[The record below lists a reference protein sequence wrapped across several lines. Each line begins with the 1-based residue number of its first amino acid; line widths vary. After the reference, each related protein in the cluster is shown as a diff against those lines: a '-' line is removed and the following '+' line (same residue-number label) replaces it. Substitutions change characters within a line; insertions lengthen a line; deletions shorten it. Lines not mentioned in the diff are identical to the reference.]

1 MVNFLLIGICL
12 IAGVL
17 VRRYTALPSD
27 AHKGLNT
34 FIIHLA
40 LPAVS
45 FKYLPY
51 IQWNTTL
58 LIPAL
63 MPVVLWLC
71 AWVYIT
77 AYARKAA
84 LDKKTTNGLKLTT
97 GLANTSFI
105 GFPMVTAYFG
115 EQALGVAVICDQVSF
130 LLLST
135 AGLVVAL
142 NAADGHQLSAS
153 LVVKKVLRFPPF
165 IACILAL
172 TIPRFADISFLN
184 PLFDKLAATIGPL
197 ALFSTGLQLKFND
210 WFKEVKH
217 ISVALVYKLLLAPL
231 LIIVALFL
239 LKARGEIAQVTAFEA
254 AMPSFLTAGVIASE
268 YGLNPKLS
276 NLVVGFSI
284 LAGFA
289 TSAVW
294 YWVIVRLL

>member
-12 IAGVL
+12 LAGVFA
-17 VRRYTALPSD
+17 RRFTVLPPD
-27 AHKGLNT
+27 AHKGLNA

-51 IQWNTTL
+51 IQWNSTL

-71 AWVYIT
+71 AWVYIRI
-77 AYARKAA
+77 YAGATGI
-84 LDKKTTNGLKLTT
+84 DKKTENGLKLTT
-97 GLANTSFI
+97 GLSNTSFI
-105 GFPMVTAYFG
+105 GFPMVIAYFG
-115 EQALGVAVICDQVSF
+115 EHALGIAVICDQVSF

-135 AGLVVAL
+135 AGIVVAL

-153 LVVKKVLRFPPF
+153 AVVKKVVRFTPF

-172 TIPRFADISFLN
+172 TIPRFMDISSLN

-197 ALFSTGLQLKFND
+197 ALFSTGLQLKFSG
-210 WFKEVKH
+210 WMKEIKH
-217 ISVALVYKLLLAPL
+217 ISVALLYKLVLAPL
-231 LIIVALFL
+231 LIVGILFFMNAKGL
-239 LKARGEIAQVTAFEA
+239 AAQVTAFES

-268 YGLNPKLS
+268 YGLNPRLS
-276 NLVVGFSI
+276 NLVVGAGI
-284 LAGFA
+284 LVAFI
-289 TSAVW
+289 TSAAW
-294 YWVIVRLL
+294 YLLIAQLL